1 MGRSSDKTLADL
13 EYNEPFSTYKGIQF
27 KLMSKPMD
35 DWTETMTA
43 RDRIEDVALTLREPR
58 SVNWIKEQ
66 AEVGSWETAKS
77 HLESLVDAGQLTVVT
92 VDGDT
97 RYKIDPM
104 RVYLDHI
111 QELVVENTKDEL
123 RDELEAIAAEIADW
137 KREYDVDSLEELEAS
152 LGEELPPEEVRDRR
166 KVITYWEENEH
177 YRQLI
182 TNALRLYDD
191 LSAQD
196 HASGPNRP
204 QHAD

>member
-1 MGRSSDKTLADL
+1 
-13 EYNEPFSTYKGIQF
+13 
-27 KLMSKPMD
+27 MSKPMD

-104 RVYLDHI
+104 RAYLDHI

-152 LGEELPPEEVRDRR
+152 LGEELPPEEIRDRR
-166 KVITYWEENEH
+166 KVITYWEENNH
-177 YRQLI
+177 HRQLI
-182 TNALRLYDD
+182 TNALGLYDD
-191 LSAQD
+191 LSAQS
-196 HASGPNRP
+196 HASDSNHP